1 MRNKNIFTIIFFFI
15 YLFLP
20 FYSISSES
28 FNFDVTEIEI
38 KENGNKFIGKNN
50 GTATS
55 IDGTKI
61 DANNFEYNKIKNI
74 LISSGKVK
82 IFDPK
87 NNITIYSDK
96 VTYFKNDELIIAN
109 GNSKAIGTDFQID
122 AKNFEYNKL
131 KNIIYAENKVK
142 IDNKKEKYLIFSDEI
157 TYFKND
163 ELIIANGN
171 SKAIDDQVEIDAKN
185 FEYNKLKNII
195 YAENKVKIDNK
206 KEKYLIFSDEITY
219 FKNDELIIANGNSK
233 AIDDQVEID
242 AKNFEYNKL
251 SNIIFASG
259 NVKINN
265 KKENYLIFSDNI
277 TYNKKIG
284 KVFTKNNSQAISE
297 GMVINADLFTYDEKK
312 NLLEA
317 KGKVKIEDEIE
328 DYILE
333 SEYINY
339 DRNLQKI
346 FTRGKTKALIEKKY
360 EFNSKNVF
368 LDRKLKKLK
377 SDNFSTIEDD
387 NFNFYKLSKL
397 LYFFDKKLLR
407 GNDVEV
413 ETNYKKEKN
422 DKFFF
427 KNAFINFFDNS
438 YISKDTK
445 VNIHKKVF
453 DKERDL
459 EEDQENIFAGEND
472 PRIYGSSSFGNEDI
486 VVLNKAIFTSC
497 KKNDNCPPW
506 SIKADT
512 ITHDRVNQNIHYKN
526 AILNL
531 YDVPV
536 FYFPKFFHPDPSV
549 ERRSGLLQPRLNNSN
564 VLGSSIHMPYFHV
577 ISDNKDLTFKPTI
590 FDNRI
595 YMFQNEYRQENK
607 NSSFIADFSYLKG
620 YQSKISGN
628 DYSNRNS
635 ISHLFSKF
643 DLDLGL
649 KDFATSKLN
658 FFLEKVNNDT
668 YLKVFEN
675 VLFVDKDKLE
685 KDLKDKNNL
694 TSGVKLILDNDDYN
708 FTTGLTMYEN
718 LQKNNNDRYQQVLP
732 YYDFSTS
739 LFSDENGSLE
749 LNSNG
754 RNTLQN
760 TNNLRSTLTNTL
772 SYSTIDNFTENGFVN
787 NFGIYFKNLNAT
799 GKNDTKYKSSLQSEL
814 LNIYEFNTR
823 YPLFKEDELVSNYI
837 TPKVSFRLNPS
848 DMKNYSTQNRLITT
862 DNIFNINRLGISDSY
877 ESGKSLTFGIDFKK
891 EKKEDIEKYL
901 EIKFATVLRDS
912 EENKIPTSSSLNRS
926 TSNLF
931 GSVENSFS
939 EFFSLNYDFAIDND
953 FNKFEHNSIETE
965 FTVNNFVTTFN
976 FLEKS
981 GEMGDVNTIE
991 NTTKISFDDQN
1002 SLIFKTRRNRKI
1014 SLTEYYDLVYEY
1026 QNDCLTAGIKYRK
1039 TYYQDR
1045 DLKPKEDLFFTITLF
1060 PLTSLDQK
1068 VDNSLYSN

>member
-1 MRNKNIFTIIFFFI
+1 MKNKNKFALTFFLT
-15 YLFLP
+15 YLFLT
-20 FYSISSES
+20 FCSYSSES

-38 KENGNKFIGKNN
+38 KENGNIFIGKNN
-50 GTATS
+50 GTVTS
-55 IDGTKI
+55 TDGTKI

-74 LISSGKVK
+74 LTSSGKVK

-87 NNITIYSDK
+87 NNIIIYSDK
-96 VTYFKNDELIIAN
+96 VTYFKNDELIFTN
-109 GNSKAIGTDFQID
+109 GNSKAIDDKVEID
-122 AKNFEYNKL
+122 ANNFEYNKL
-131 KNIIYAENKVK
+131 SDIIYATGNVK
-142 IDNKKEKYLIFSDEI
+142 INNKKEKYLIFSDE
-157 TYFKND
+157 
-163 ELIIANGN
+163 
-171 SKAIDDQVEIDAKN
+171 
-185 FEYNKLKNII
+185 
-195 YAENKVKIDNK
+195 
-206 KEKYLIFSDEITY
+206 
-219 FKNDELIIANGNSK
+219 
-233 AIDDQVEID
+233 
-242 AKNFEYNKL
+242 
-251 SNIIFASG
+251 
-259 NVKINN
+259 
-265 KKENYLIFSDNI
+265 I

-284 KVFTKNNSQAISE
+284 KVFTKNNSKALSE
-297 GMVINADLFTYDEKK
+297 GIEINAEIFNYDEKK
-312 NLLEA
+312 NILEA
-317 KGKVKIEDEIE
+317 KGKVKIEDKIE
-328 DYILE
+328 DYIVV
-333 SEYINY
+333 SEYLNY
-339 DRNLQKI
+339 DRNFQKI
-346 FTRGKTKALIEKKY
+346 FTKGKTKALIEKKY
-360 EFNSKNVF
+360 EFNSKDVF
-368 LDRKLKKLK
+368 LDRNLKELK
-377 SDNFSTIEDD
+377 SDNFSTIKDD
-387 NFNFYKLSKL
+387 NSNFYKLSKF
-397 LYFFDKKLLR
+397 LYFYDEELLR
-407 GNDVEV
+407 GNDIEV
-413 ETNYKKEKN
+413 ETNFKKEKN

-438 YISKDTK
+438 YISKDTRI
-445 VNIHKKVF
+445 NIHKKVF
-453 DKERDL
+453 DKERNL
-459 EEDQENIFAGEND
+459 EKDDKNIFAGEND
-472 PRIYGSSSFGNEDI
+472 PRIYGSSSSGNEDV

-497 KKNDNCPPW
+497 KKNDKCPPW
-506 SIKADT
+506 SIKADK
-512 ITHDRVNQNIHYKN
+512 ITHDRVSQNIHYKN

-577 ISDNKDLTFKPTI
+577 ISENKDLTFKPTI

-620 YQSKISGN
+620 YQSKFSGN

-635 ISHLFSKF
+635 ISHLFSKLN
-643 DLDLGL
+643 LDLEL
-649 KDFATSKLN
+649 KDFATSKLE

-685 KDLKDKNNL
+685 DDLKDKNNL
-694 TSGVKLILDNDDYN
+694 TSGVELILDNDDYN

-739 LFSDENGSLE
+739 IFSNEKGSLK

-760 TNNLRSTLTNTL
+760 TNNLRSTQTNTL
-772 SYSTIDNFTENGFVN
+772 SYSTSDNFTENGFVN

-814 LNIYEFNTR
+814 LNIYEFNTI
-823 YPLFKEDELVSNYI
+823 YPLFKENEFFSNYI
-837 TPKVSFRLNPS
+837 TPKISFRINPS
-848 DMKNYSTQNRLITT
+848 DMKNYSTESRLITT
-862 DNIFNINRLGISDSY
+862 DNIFGINRLGISDSY
-877 ESGKSLTFGIDFKK
+877 ESGKSLTLGIDFKK
-891 EKKEDIEKYL
+891 EKKEDIEKYF

-912 EENKIPTSSSLNRS
+912 KENKIPTSSSLNRS
-926 TSNLF
+926 NSNLF

-939 EFFSLNYDFAIDND
+939 EFFSFNYDFALDND
-953 FNKFEHNSIETE
+953 FNKFEHNAIETE

-981 GEMGDVNTIE
+981 GEMGNVNTIE
-991 NTTKISFDDQN
+991 NITKLNFDSQN

-1068 VDNSLYSN
+1068 IDNSLYRN

>member
-1 MRNKNIFTIIFFFI
+1 MKNRNKFTFIFFFI
-15 YLFLP
+15 YLLTYN
-20 FYSISSES
+20 YSHSSES
-28 FNFDVTEIEI
+28 FNFNITEIEI
-38 KENGNKFIGKNN
+38 KENGNKFIGKNK
-50 GTATS
+50 GTARS
-55 IDGTKI
+55 IDGTTI
-61 DANNFEYNKIKNI
+61 DANNFEYNKTKNI
-74 LISSGKVK
+74 LISSGRVK
-82 IFDPK
+82 LFDPE

-96 VTYFKNDELIIAN
+96 VTYLKNNELIFTN
-109 GNSKAIGTDFQID
+109 GNSKIVGVNFQID

-131 KNIIYAENKVK
+131 KNLIFAQDKVK
-142 IDNKKEKYLIFSDEI
+142 INNKKENYLILSDEI
-157 TYFKND
+157 SYYRND
-163 ELIIANGN
+163 ELIFANGN
-171 SKAIDDQVEIDAKN
+171 SKIIDNQVEIDAN
-185 FEYNKLKNII
+185 
-195 YAENKVKIDNK
+195 
-206 KEKYLIFSDEITY
+206 
-219 FKNDELIIANGNSK
+219 
-233 AIDDQVEID
+233 
-242 AKNFEYNKL
+242 NFEYNKL
-251 SNIIFASG
+251 SNIISATG

-265 KKENYLIFSDNI
+265 KKENYLILSDQI

-284 KVFTKNNSQAISE
+284 KVFTKNNSKALSE
-297 GMVINADLFTYDEKK
+297 DIEINAEIFNYDEKK

-317 KGKVKIEDEIE
+317 KGKVKIEDKIE

-346 FTRGKTKALIEKKY
+346 FTKGKTKALIEEKY
-360 EFNSKNVF
+360 EFNSKDVF
-368 LDRKLKKLK
+368 LDRNLREFK
-377 SDNFSTIEDD
+377 SDNFSTIKDD
-387 NFNFYKLSKL
+387 NSNFYKLSKF
-397 LYFFDKKLLR
+397 LYFYDEKLLR
-407 GNDVEV
+407 GNDIEV
-413 ETNYKKEKN
+413 ETNFKQKKN

-427 KNAFINFFDNS
+427 KNAFINFLENS
-438 YISKDTK
+438 YISKDTRI
-445 VNIHKKVF
+445 NIHKKVF
-453 DKERDL
+453 DKERNL

-472 PRIYGSSSFGNEDI
+472 PRIYGSSSSGNEDV

-497 KKNDNCPPW
+497 KKNDDCPPW
-506 SIKADT
+506 SIKADK

-564 VLGSSIHMPYFHV
+564 VLGSSINMPYFHV

-628 DYSNRNS
+628 DYGNRNS

-643 DLDLGL
+643 NLDLGL
-649 KDFATSKLN
+649 KDFATSKLE

-685 KDLKDKNNL
+685 DDLKDKNNL

-718 LQKNNNDRYQQVLP
+718 LQKNNNDRYQQVMP

-739 LFSDENGSLE
+739 LFSNEKGSLE

-772 SYSTIDNFTENGFVN
+772 SYSTSDNFTENGFVN

-823 YPLFKEDELVSNYI
+823 YPLFKEDEFVSNYI
-837 TPKVSFRLNPS
+837 TPKISFRINPS
-848 DMKNYSTQNRLITT
+848 DMKNYSTENRLITT
-862 DNIFNINRLGISDSY
+862 DNIFDINRLGISDSY
-877 ESGKSLTFGIDFKK
+877 ESGKSLTLGIDFKK
-891 EKKEDIEKYL
+891 EKKEDIEKYF

-912 EENKIPTSSSLNRS
+912 KENKIPKSSSLDRS

-939 EFFSLNYDFAIDND
+939 EFFSLNYDFALDND

-981 GEMGDVNTIE
+981 GEMGNVNTIE
-991 NTTKISFDDQN
+991 NITKLNFDSQN

-1068 VDNSLYSN
+1068 IDNSLYRN

>member
-1 MRNKNIFTIIFFFI
+1 MKNKKKLALTFFLTYIFLT
-15 YLFLP
+15 
-20 FYSISSES
+20 FYSYSNEN
-28 FNFDVTEIEI
+28 FNFDVKEIEI
-38 KENGNKFIGKNN
+38 KEKGNKFIGKNN

-55 IDGTKI
+55 NDGTTI
-61 DANNFEYNKIKNI
+61 DANNFEYDKIKNI

-96 VTYFKNDELIIAN
+96 VTYFKNDELIFTN
-109 GNSKAIGTDFQID
+109 GNSIAIGENFKIN
-122 AKNFEYNKL
+122 AKNFRYDKPNNL
-131 KNIIYAENKVK
+131 IYAQDKVK
-142 IDNKKEKYLIFSDEI
+142 IDNEKEDYLIFSDEI
-157 TYFKND
+157 IYYKND
-163 ELIIANGN
+163 ELIFANGN
-171 SKAIDDQVEIDAKN
+171 SKAIDNQVEIDAN
-185 FEYNKLKNII
+185 
-195 YAENKVKIDNK
+195 
-206 KEKYLIFSDEITY
+206 
-219 FKNDELIIANGNSK
+219 
-233 AIDDQVEID
+233 
-242 AKNFEYNKL
+242 NFEYNKL
-251 SNIIFASG
+251 SNIIYGTG

-265 KKENYLIFSDNI
+265 KKENYLIFSDEI

-284 KVFTKNNSQAISE
+284 KVFTKNNSKALSE
-297 GMVINADLFTYDEKK
+297 GIVINAEIFNYDEKK
-312 NLLEA
+312 NILEA
-317 KGKVKIEDEIE
+317 KGQVKIEDKIE

-333 SEYINY
+333 SEYLNY
-339 DRNLQKI
+339 ERNFQKI
-346 FTRGKTKALIEKKY
+346 FTKGKTKALIEKKY
-360 EFNSKNVF
+360 EFNSKDVF
-368 LDRKLKKLK
+368 LDRNLKELK
-377 SDNFSTIEDD
+377 SDNFSTIRDH
-387 NFNFYKLSKL
+387 NSNFYKLSKF
-397 LYFFDKKLLR
+397 LYFYDEKLLR
-407 GNDVEV
+407 GNDIEV
-413 ETNYKKEKN
+413 ETNFKQEN
-422 DKFFF
+422 SDKFFF
-427 KNAFINFFDNS
+427 KNAFINFLDNS
-438 YISKDTK
+438 FISKDTRI
-445 VNIHKKVF
+445 NIHKKVF
-453 DKERDL
+453 DKERSLD
-459 EEDQENIFAGEND
+459 EDEENIFTGEND
-472 PRIYGSSSFGNEDI
+472 PRIYGSSSSGNEDFVI
-486 VVLNKAIFTSC
+486 LNKAIFTSC
-497 KKNDNCPPW
+497 KKNDKCPPW
-506 SIKADT
+506 SIKADK
-512 ITHDRVNQNIHYKN
+512 ITHDRVGQNIHYKN

-577 ISDNKDLTFKPTI
+577 ISENKDITFKPTI

-595 YMFQNEYRQENK
+595 YMFQNEYRQENE

-620 YQSKISGN
+620 YQSKITGN

-643 DLDLGL
+643 NLDLGL
-649 KDFATSKLN
+649 KDFATSKLE

-685 KDLKDKNNL
+685 DDLKDKNNL
-694 TSGVKLILDNDDYN
+694 TSGIKLILDKDNYN
-708 FTTGLTMYEN
+708 FTTGLTNYEN

-739 LFSDENGSLE
+739 LFSDEKGSLK

-760 TNNLRSTLTNTL
+760 TNNLRSTLSNTI
-772 SYSTIDNFTENGFVN
+772 SYTTSDNFFTENGFIN
-787 NFGIYFKNLNAT
+787 NFGVYFKNLNAT
-799 GKNDTKYKSSLQSEL
+799 GKNDSKYKSSLQSEL
-814 LNIYEFNTR
+814 LNIYEINTK
-823 YPLFKEDELVSNYI
+823 YPLFKDSEFNSNYI
-837 TPKVSFRLNPS
+837 TPKMSFRLNPS
-848 DMKNYSTQNRLITT
+848 DMKNYSTESRLITT
-862 DNIFNINRLGISDSY
+862 DNIFDINRLGISDSY
-877 ESGKSLTFGIDFKK
+877 ESGKSLTLGIDYKK

-912 EENKIPTSSSLNRS
+912 KENKIPTSSSLNRS

-953 FNKFEHNSIETE
+953 FNKIEHNAIEAE
-965 FTVNNFVTTFN
+965 LTVNNFVTTFN

-991 NTTKISFDDQN
+991 NTTKVSFDDQN
-1002 SLIFKTRRNRKI
+1002 NLIFKTRRNRKI

-1068 VDNSLYSN
+1068 VDNSLYRN

>member
-1 MRNKNIFTIIFFFI
+1 MKNRNKFTLILFVI
-15 YLFLP
+15 YLFT
-20 FYSISSES
+20 FSYSYSNEN

-38 KENGNKFIGKNN
+38 KENGNKIIGKNN

-55 IDGTKI
+55 IDGTTI
-61 DANNFEYNKIKNI
+61 NANNFDYDKINNI

-96 VTYFKNDELIIAN
+96 ITYLKNDELMFSN
-109 GNSKAIGTDFQID
+109 GNSKLIGENFQIE
-122 AKNFEYNKL
+122 AKNFKYDKL
-131 KNIIYAENKVK
+131 KNIIYSEDKVR
-142 IDNKKEKYLIFSDEI
+142 IENKKENYIIFSDQI

-163 ELIIANGN
+163 ELVFATGN
-171 SKAIDDQVEIDAKN
+171 SKVKNDEVQIDAKN
-185 FEYNKLKNII
+185 IEYNKLDNI
-195 YAENKVKIDNK
+195 Y
-206 KEKYLIFSDEITY
+206 Y
-219 FKNDELIIANGNSK
+219 
-233 AIDDQVEID
+233 
-242 AKNFEYNKL
+242 
-251 SNIIFASG
+251 ASG

-265 KKENYLIFSDNI
+265 KKENYIIFSDYI
-277 TYNKKIG
+277 TYNKKTR
-284 KVFTKNNSQAISE
+284 KVFTKNNSRAISE
-297 GMVINADLFTYDEKK
+297 NIFIKGDIFNYDQ
-312 NLLEA
+312 NHNILEA
-317 KGKVKIEDEIE
+317 QGKVKIEDKIE

-333 SEYINY
+333 TEYINY
-339 DRNLQKI
+339 DRNFQKI
-346 FTRGKTKALIEKKY
+346 FTKGATKVVLQSNY

-368 LDRKLKKLK
+368 LDRELKELK
-377 SDNFSTIEDD
+377 SNNVSTIKDD
-387 NFNFYKLSKL
+387 NLNFYKLSKF
-397 LYFFDKKLLR
+397 LYFYQKKLLK
-407 GNDVEV
+407 GNDIEV
-413 ETNYKKEKN
+413 ETNYKQEKN
-422 DKFFF
+422 DKFYF
-427 KNAFINFFDNS
+427 KNAFINFSDNS
-438 YISKDTK
+438 YSSKDTK
-445 VNIHKKVF
+445 INIHKNVF
-453 DKERDL
+453 NKERNL
-459 EEDQENIFAGEND
+459 ENDQKKIFSGEND
-472 PRIYGSSSFGNEDI
+472 PRIYGASSSGNDEI

-506 SIKADT
+506 SIKADK
-512 ITHDRVNQNIHYKN
+512 IIHDRARQNIFYEN

-564 VLGSSIHMPYFHV
+564 VLGSSINIPYFHV
-577 ISDNKDLTFKPTI
+577 ISDNKDLTIKPTI

-607 NSSFIADFSYLKG
+607 NSSFIADFSYIEG
-620 YQSKISGN
+620 YKSKVSGN
-628 DYSNRNS
+628 NYSNKNS

-643 DLDLGL
+643 DLNLGI
-649 KDFATSKLN
+649 KEFTTSKLK
-658 FFLEKVNNDT
+658 FFIEKVNNDT

-675 VLFVDKDKLE
+675 VLFVDKNKFE
-685 KDLKDKNNL
+685 NDLKDKNNL
-694 TSGVKLILDNDDYN
+694 TSGLELILDKNDYN
-708 FTTGLTMYEN
+708 FNAGVTVYEN
-718 LQKNNNDRYQQVLP
+718 LQKKNNDRYQQALP

-739 LFSDENGSLE
+739 LFSNEKGT
-749 LNSNG
+749 LNLSSNG

-760 TNNLRSTLTNTL
+760 TNNLRSTITNSL
-772 SYSTIDNFTENGFVN
+772 SYSSSDIFTENGFVN

-799 GKNDTKYKSSLQSEL
+799 GKNDVKYKSSLQSEL

-823 YPLFKEDELVSNYI
+823 YPLLKENEVNTNFI
-837 TPKVSFRLNPS
+837 TPKVSFRVNPS
-848 DMKNYSTQNRLITT
+848 DMKNYSSENRLITT
-862 DNIFNINRLGISDSY
+862 DNIFGINRLGISDSY

-891 EKKEDIEKYL
+891 EMKEDIDKYL
-901 EIKFATVLRDS
+901 EIKFATVLRDAAES
-912 EENKIPTSSSLNRS
+912 KIPVSSSLNRS

-931 GSVENSFS
+931 GSIENSFS

-953 FNKFEHNSIETE
+953 YNKFEHNAIEAE

-976 FLEKS
+976 FLEKA
-981 GEMGDVNTIE
+981 GETGDVNTLE
-991 NTTKISFDDQN
+991 NTTKLNFDNQN

-1068 VDNSLYSN
+1068 IDNSLYRN